1 MTTTLLLTCGLPGS
15 GKTTL
20 ARRLAAE
27 RDAQRFTKD
36 EWVLDLGG
44 DLWDEELRI
53 RLEGKLIELAFE
65 LLAAGRSCILD
76 FGLWG
81 REERD
86 ALRLRARRLGVRV
99 ELHFVDVELGELV
112 RRCAQRYVDAPQT
125 APDITAE
132 QLAVW
137 ASSFQA
143 PSKAEQRLF
152 DPPPAASLPCLPGG
166 GAGKVDM
173 TRRLGPRD
181 G

>member
-1 MTTTLLLTCGLPGS
+1 MTTTLFLTCGLPGS

-44 DLWDEELRI
+44 DLWDDELCV

-76 FGLWG
+76 FGLWA

-86 ALRLRARRLGVRV
+86 ALRLRARELGVRV
-99 ELHFVDVELGELV
+99 ELHFLDVELDELV
-112 RRCAQRYVDAPQT
+112 RRAAQRYAEAPAT
-125 APDITAE
+125 TVEMSAE
-132 QLAVW
+132 QLTAW
-137 ASSFQA
+137 ASSFQP
-143 PSKAEQRLF
+143 PSSAEQRLF
-152 DPPPAASLPCLPGG
+152 DAPPA
-166 GAGKVDM
+166 D
-173 TRRLGPRD
+173 
-181 G
+181 